1 MSAAAMDKLLLLS
14 LQFLPKMGEDT
25 SLPDP
30 SRPVLPGL
38 HAFAWALFPSWMP
51 PHPHPHS
58 RN

>member
-1 MSAAAMDKLLLLS
+1 MDKLLLLS

-38 HAFAWALFPSWMP
+38 RAFAWALFPSWMP
-51 PHPHPHS
+51 PHPYSHS